1 MKNKYGNKK
10 VEVDGIKFDSK
21 AEAKMYSQLKQLEST
36 GRVED
41 LIVHPKYELFP
52 RLKLLD
58 GTTQRAISYSAD
70 FQFYDN
76 DQRRLRVVDCKG
88 WKTQV
93 YALRKKLF
101 NYVFADSNLI
111 LEEVI

>member
-21 AEAKMYSQLKQLEST
+21 AEAKMYRQLKELELSNDI
-36 GRVED
+36 ED
-41 LIVHPKYELFP
+41 LIIHPKYELFP
-52 RLKLLD
+52 KLKLRD

-76 DQRRLRVVDCKG
+76 RQKRLRVVDCKG
-88 WKTQV
+88 WKTQM

-101 NYVFADSNLI
+101 NYVFADSGLV
-111 LEEVI
+111 LEETI